1 MFDHISK
8 PVSLLAG
15 IAFQFVFF
23 ILPSTDHFLLLFIP
37 NFDRMSSLADTE
49 DGFEL
54 PWGGGGQP
62 GGGGGQLGGGGAG
75 DPLAIGSGGA
85 VGDSI

>member
-23 ILPSTDHFLLLFIP
+23 MFPSTDHFLLLFIP
-37 NFDRMSSLADTE
+37 NLDRMSSFADTGY
-49 DGFEL
+49 GFEL
-54 PWGGGGQP
+54 PWGGGWQL

-75 DPLAIGSGGA
+75 GPLAIGGA